1 MGASGPGAEDTWHQE
16 QSNPHHNAL
25 ESHSPVCRFHVCGCC
40 CALVTTGHHGL
51 GYNQISRTADDK
63 LDTGRVLGTRDHW
76 PLGRSNFDIDTVM
89 NTTIFGNDNFGTFLL
104 HAQCTELTLP

>member
-1 MGASGPGAEDTWHQE
+1 MCAGAG
-16 QSNPHHNAL
+16 
-25 ESHSPVCRFHVCGCC
+25 
-40 CALVTTGHHGL
+40 CALVTTGP

-63 LDTGRVLGTRDHW
+63 LDTGRVQGTRDHW

-104 HAQCTELTLP
+104 LNEQCA